1 MTTFAPHDAALDER
15 VRDAWTTY
23 RDDLVELEGRD
34 YDQAEAESWERLQ
47 QTLADI
53 ESDRAAA
60 QPPGP
65 GGEG

>member
-1 MTTFAPHDAALDER
+1 MTTFAPNDATLDER
-15 VRDAWTTY
+15 IRDAWTAY

-47 QTLADI
+47 QTLSDI

-60 QPPGP
+60 HPPDAGSDA
-65 GGEG
+65 